1 MPGVNIRKND
11 TVRVMTGKDRGKQG
25 RVIHVL
31 PREGRV
37 MVDGVARAKKATRT
51 SGKRSSGG
59 QQLQQGGII
68 DTELFIDISNVQIV
82 CPSCGEPT
90 RVGYRIDG
98 EDKIRICRKC
108 EADLPDPGRG

>member
-1 MPGVNIRKND
+1 MPGVDIKKDD
-11 TVRVMTGKDRGKQG
+11 TVRVMSGKDRGKQG

-59 QQLQQGGII
+59 QQLQQGGIV
-68 DTELFIDISNVQIV
+68 EREGAVHASNVQLV
-82 CPSCGEPT
+82 CPECGKIT
-90 RVGYRIDG
+90 RIGHQVQGDR
-98 EDKIRICRKC
+98 KVRICRKC
-108 EADLPDPGRG
+108 EAELS